1 MMDTSPVTP
10 GSLACDRH
18 EQKSGHC
25 VMWLTEGFQ
34 PPA

>member
-1 MMDTSPVTP
+1 LQESPVTP
-10 GSLACDRH
+10 GSLVCDPD
-18 EQKSGHC
+18 EQKSGRC